1 MKRILLLLLLT
12 VISLNC
18 ALPANADKEEYLQFM
33 GIPIEGSVS
42 SFVRKLQSKCFK
54 LDTYVDNNV
63 LLSGTFAGY
72 SNCIVY
78 VCGDKDKQMSHVYV
92 TFPVQTNWTELE
104 QRYNTLKSNLTEKYG
119 TPTSIEECKN
129 PNATDKMAQL
139 SNGEINYRSEFVVV
153 DKKNVESS
161 KDKLISIY
169 NSVCPN
175 GELDTAKVKS
185 MMRNMMEKSA
195 GMSMEK
201 YEKLP
206 ADEKNDVTV
215 KIISDFFRNVADL
228 FDATTGEV
236 LGNIT
241 LTIMNNSNFGDGKI
255 TILYQDEKQ
264 KQRIHKENIKDL

>member
-1 MKRILLLLLLT
+1 
-12 VISLNC
+12 
-18 ALPANADKEEYLQFM
+18 
-33 GIPIEGSVS
+33 
-42 SFVRKLQSKCFK
+42 
-54 LDTYVDNNV
+54 
-63 LLSGTFAGY
+63 
-72 SNCIVY
+72 
-78 VCGDKDKQMSHVYV
+78 
-92 TFPVQTNWTELE
+92 
-104 QRYNTLKSNLTEKYG
+104 
-119 TPTSIEECKN
+119 
-129 PNATDKMAQL
+129 MAQL